1 MMLRPTWVEVDLKAI
16 RANLQAIK
24 KLVGPQVKV
33 MAVVKANA
41 YGHGAFK
48 VAQTVL
54 EAGAASLAVATL
66 DEAVALREQGI
77 NVPILVMG
85 TSIPG
90 GGIEEAI
97 RYNIAQALCSVEL
110 AQALSATAQKMR
122 SVALAHLKIDTGM
135 GRIGIGPET
144 ATRFM
149 DQIAKL
155 PGLQVGGIFSH
166 FASADEAD
174 KEYTGLQVN
183 RFHQAL
189 ENLNQQGYDFSL
201 RHLANSA
208 GILDYPETYFDLVRP
223 GCILYGCWPGPS
235 TNRPITLQ
243 RALAFKTRVVYLKTV
258 PAGTSVSYGRTYT
271 TDSRRVL
278 ATLPVGY
285 ADGFNRRLSNKAEVL
300 IKGKRCPVV
309 GRICMDQCVV
319 DVTNIPQAVL
329 GDEVVLIGSQG
340 EDSISAGDLAQLA
353 GTIDLE
359 ILCGIGARV
368 PRIYF

>member
-243 RALAFKTRVVYLKTV
+243 QRWL
-258 PAGTSVSYGRTYT
+258 
-271 TDSRRVL
+271 SR
-278 ATLPVGY
+278 
-285 ADGFNRRLSNKAEVL
+285 
-300 IKGKRCPVV
+300 
-309 GRICMDQCVV
+309 
-319 DVTNIPQAVL
+319 L
-329 GDEVVLIGSQG
+329 GWCI
-340 EDSISAGDLAQLA
+340 
-353 GTIDLE
+353 
-359 ILCGIGARV
+359 
-368 PRIYF
+368 